1 MKSSGYESV
10 SVDDARTVVDKGT
23 RTFATVVSVVS
34 CAVSV
39 AAIVFVVYS
48 IKFN

>member
-10 SVDDARTVVDKGT
+10 SVDDTRSVVDKGT
-23 RTFATVVSVVS
+23 RTLATVVSVVS

-39 AAIVFVVYS
+39 AAIAFVVYS
-48 IKFN
+48 TKFN

>member
-1 MKSSGYESV
+1 MKSIGYASV
-10 SVDDARTVVDKGT
+10 SVDDTSGVVDKGT
-23 RTFATVVSVVS
+23 RTLATVVSAVS
-34 CAVSV
+34 CAASV